1 MVTNAQSGPKEY
13 LMTMSNFNL
22 DILKQRLS
30 GLPVSQIRYYEQ
42 TGSTNDDALDWINHG
57 APDRSLVIADE
68 QTAGRGRMDR
78 RWITRKGTSLA
89 FSVIFKP
96 EASEQVPFY
105 APLGA
110 LGVALAL
117 ENAANAHP
125 SIKWPNDVLLGGKK
139 VCGILAE
146 AAWEGELLA
155 GLVLGIG
162 INIATS
168 AVRLEDDFL
177 FPADSIQ
184 HSLGKDLNRVEL
196 LAETLKQIFLWQ
208 NRLGSPDFVTEWNN
222 RLAFRGQR
230 VFINRPGMDGVAGE
244 VLRIGQDGL
253 LWIRQDNGIDISV
266 SAGDVSLRQI
276 GPKLNE

>member
-1 MVTNAQSGPKEY
+1 MDINDLSP
-13 LMTMSNFNL
+13 
-22 DILKQRLS
+22 DILKQRLA
-30 GLPVSQIRYYEQ
+30 GLPVSDIRYYEQ
-42 TGSTNDDALDWINHG
+42 TGSTNDDALEWINQG
-57 APDRSLVIADE
+57 APDKGLVVADE

-78 RWITRKGTSLA
+78 RWVTRRGTSLA

-96 EASEQVPFY
+96 EATELVPFY

-117 ENAANAHP
+117 EAAVEAQP
-125 SIKWPNDVLLGGKK
+125 SIKWPNDVLVGGKK

-146 AAWEGELLA
+146 AAWEGDRLA

-177 FPADSIQ
+177 FPADSLQ
-184 HSLGKDLNRVEL
+184 HSLGRALNRVEL
-196 LAETLKQIFLWQ
+196 LVETLKQIFLWQ
-208 NRLGSPDFVTEWNN
+208 NRLGSAEFMTEWNN

-230 VFINRPGMDGVAGE
+230 VYINRPGMDGVAGE

-253 LWIRQDNGIDISV
+253 LWIRQDNNIDISV
-266 SAGDVSLRQI
+266 SAGDVSLRQT